1 MRIVS
6 AHQLDFPLVLRLP
19 GPTWPHLELLFPLA
33 CDSSRVNTWHLA
45 GGSLASLG
53 VGDGYQCWVVGV
65 LVGQEAI
72 CWVFCVASPFVSIYG
87 VVLPIVAVMIP
98 SLLKRISICLFEVR
112 KLFHSVQSSP
122 V

>member
-1 MRIVS
+1 M
-6 AHQLDFPLVLRLP
+6 AP
-19 GPTWPHLELLFPLA
+19 
-33 CDSSRVNTWHLA
+33 
-45 GGSLASLG
+45 LASLG

-65 LVGQEAI
+65 LGGQEAI

-87 VVLPIVAVMIP
+87 VVLPIVAAMIT